1 MALATYNDLL
11 TNVAGWLHRSD
22 LTASIPDFVTL
33 TESKINKALRVREM
47 ETTTASTIA
56 SGVIAVPTN
65 YVALKDAYISSA
77 SPIAG
82 LQRKTAEFIIDRYP
96 NRVADKMP
104 QAIAR
109 QGSNFIFGPYPDSNY
124 VVTLVYYNRLTPL
137 ATAVNSVY
145 TNYPGL
151 WLFGALAES
160 APFIKDDK
168 RVTLWQ
174 IKFKE
179 LLEAIQ
185 DESDDEYLSGDVP
198 QISAA

>member
-65 YVALKDAYISSA
+65 YVALKDAYISSS
-77 SPIAG
+77 SPIGG